1 MLLSTPCVSGR
12 PILGFSYGIGPGEGT
27 LPRATRSSVGVGVQA
42 ARTAKRMTMKGC
54 MAGIRILDCV
64 ARNVPW
70 APSKTILDCVSM
82 LPMSFSQDFES
93 VFNLF
98 CDVRT
103 ARDSSLRKCY
113 EDKRTGTK
121 IY

>member
-1 MLLSTPCVSGR
+1 VSGR
-12 PILGFSYGIGPGEGT
+12 PILGSSYGIGPGEGT
-27 LPRATRSSVGVGVQA
+27 LARATRFSVGVGVEA
-42 ARTAKRMTMKGC
+42 ARRAKRMMMKGC
-54 MAGIRILDCV
+54 MAGIRIRDFV

-82 LPMSFSQDFES
+82 LPMSFSQNFES

-98 CDVRT
+98 
-103 ARDSSLRKCY
+103 LRCSDGTRFFSRKGY